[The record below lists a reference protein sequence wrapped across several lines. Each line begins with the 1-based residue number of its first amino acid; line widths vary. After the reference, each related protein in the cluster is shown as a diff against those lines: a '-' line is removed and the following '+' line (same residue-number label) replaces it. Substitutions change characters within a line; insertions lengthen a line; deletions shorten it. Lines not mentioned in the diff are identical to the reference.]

1 MPGSQGHTVSLS
13 LLRRDCMTLRP
24 APIRVYRGAKAS
36 RYTLIG
42 KDCGSAKHGA
52 IRKASLNSEKGCD
65 MLFLS
70 GRSAGVQ
77 STEQSVR
84 HHLIPKKVVTC
95 CSYWVG
101 VRECKARSNP

>member
-1 MPGSQGHTVSLS
+1 MMPGSQGHTVSLS

-52 IRKASLNSEKGCD
+52 IRKASFNPEKGRD
-65 MLFLS
+65 MLLLL
-70 GRSAGVQ
+70 GRIAGVR
-77 STEQSVR
+77 STEQSVV
-84 HHLIPKKVVTC
+84 HH
-95 CSYWVG
+95 
-101 VRECKARSNP
+101 

>member
-1 MPGSQGHTVSLS
+1 MMPGSQGHTVSLS

-52 IRKASLNSEKGCD
+52 IRKASFNPEKGRD
-65 MLFLS
+65 MLLLL
-70 GRSAGVQ
+70 GRSAGVR
-77 STEQSVR
+77 STEQSVG
-84 HHLIPKKVVTC
+84 HH
-95 CSYWVG
+95 
-101 VRECKARSNP
+101 

>member
-1 MPGSQGHTVSLS
+1 MMPGSQGHTVSLE
-13 LLRRDCMTLRP
+13 LAQKRLNTLRT
-24 APIRVYRGAKAS
+24 ALIRVYRGAKAS

-52 IRKASLNSEKGCD
+52 IRKASFNPEKDRD
-65 MLFLS
+65 MLLLL

-84 HHLIPKKVVTC
+84 HHLIII
-95 CSYWVG
+95 
-101 VRECKARSNP
+101 

>member
-52 IRKASLNSEKGCD
+52 IRRASLNYEKGRD
-65 MLFLS
+65 MLLLS
-70 GRSAGVQ
+70 GRIAGVQ

-84 HHLIPKKVVTC
+84 HHLIII
-95 CSYWVG
+95 
-101 VRECKARSNP
+101 

>member
-1 MPGSQGHTVSLS
+1 MMPGSQGHTFSLS

-52 IRKASLNSEKGCD
+52 IRKASFNPEKGRD
-65 MLFLS
+65 MLLLS
-70 GRSAGVQ
+70 GRIAGVQ

-84 HHLIPKKVVTC
+84 HHLIII
-95 CSYWVG
+95 
-101 VRECKARSNP
+101 